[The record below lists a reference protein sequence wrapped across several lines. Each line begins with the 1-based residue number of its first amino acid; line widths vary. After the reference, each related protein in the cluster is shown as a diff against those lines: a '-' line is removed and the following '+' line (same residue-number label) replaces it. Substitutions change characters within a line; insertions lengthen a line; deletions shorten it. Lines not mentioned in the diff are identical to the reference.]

1 MLHKKNAV
9 AAFIASFLV
18 LLSLPLGAQESFS
31 EGDRVLAEW
40 SNKDWYPGKIGSSC
54 SDGYQILY
62 DDGDTKCAGL
72 NEITVE
78 IEPSAGDIAIGSLVL
93 ASWGSAF
100 YPAKVASIDGEEY
113 HVEYYDGYKQARTLG
128 QLRLFVGAGAVE
140 NEFVLSS
147 GGTDTGLSISDS
159 SSESESADSGV
170 LSEQI
175 TIWRGGSAWAT
186 IETNGDIWIGS
197 SRAGTFEK
205 DGDVWVGS
213 SSAGDVES
221 DGDIWFGSSD
231 AGDIETDGDLW
242 RGGSRIGEIE
252 SDGDIY
258 LGGSRWGEA
267 DPFGGSFDELR
278 AVAAVLVF
286 FAVEFGFI
294 E

>member
-1 MLHKKNAV
+1 MRRKKHSLWPLIV
-9 AAFIASFLV
+9 LFLT
-18 LLSLPLGAQESFS
+18 LLPLQIGAQESYS
-31 EGDRVLAEW
+31 EGDRILAEW
-40 SNKDWYPGKIGSSC
+40 SNKDWYLGKIGSSC

-62 DDGDTKCAGL
+62 DDGDTKCATL
-72 NEITVE
+72 NEITPD
-78 IEPSAGDIAIGSLVL
+78 IEPAAADITIGSLIL
-93 ASWGSAF
+93 ASWGSAY
-100 YPAKVASIDGEEY
+100 YPAKVTRIDGAEY
-113 HVEYYDGYKQARTLG
+113 SVEYYEGYKQSRTLA
-128 QLRLFVGAGAVE
+128 QLRLFVGAGAAE
-140 NEFVLSS
+140 NDFALSDEDARS
-147 GGTDTGLSISDS
+147 GGTASDS
-159 SSESESADSGV
+159 GSAGDTEDSGV
-170 LSEQI
+170 LSEDI

-186 IETNGDIWIGS
+186 IEIDGDIWVGS

-213 SSAGDVES
+213 SSAGDVEG

-231 AGDIETDGDLW
+231 VGDIESDGDLW

-286 FAVEFGFI
+286 FASEFGFF